1 MLKKNDVIELDITAV
16 TNEGNGVGRHEGVA
30 VFVPLAA
37 PGDRLKVL
45 IVKTQASFCYGKIL
59 EVLTPASCRVD
70 PECPVFGRCGGC
82 TLRHISYEE
91 ELAQKQEWVR
101 QNLLRIGGIDL
112 PMPPIIGSPRTGRYR
127 NKVQLPFGM
136 EDGRVVSGFYSL
148 RSHRLAACDD
158 CLIQPAIFND
168 IAAAVKEYAQEHQVE
183 IYDETTHKGLLRNLF
198 MRVAEATGEVMVCPV
213 VTSPALPNPEALIQK
228 IRAACPQTVSIVLN
242 INPDKTNVLLGSRC
256 KTLWGKGHIT
266 DRLCGLE
273 VEISPLAFYQV
284 NREATQLLYG
294 KAAEFAALT
303 GGELLV
309 DLYCGTG
316 TIGLSMAHQ
325 ARELIGVEVV
335 PQAVENA
342 RLNAKHNGI
351 DNARFI
357 CADAG
362 QAATQLAEQDLRPD
376 VVLLDPPR
384 KGCDLPTIDAVC
396 AMQPQRVVMVSCNS
410 ATAARD
416 VKLFSQRGYEAKA
429 VQAVDLFPKTAHV
442 ECVVL
447 MSRAKE

>member
-1 MLKKNDVIELDITAV
+1 MLKKNDVIELEITAV
-16 TNEGNGVGRHEGVA
+16 TNEGNGVGRHDGAA

-37 PGDRLKVL
+37 PGDRLRVL
-45 IVKTQASFCYGKIL
+45 IVKVQASYCYGKIL
-59 EVLTPASCRVD
+59 EVLEPGDCRVD

-101 QNLLRIGGIDL
+101 QNLLRIGGLDL
-112 PMPPIIGSPRTGRYR
+112 PMPDIIASPRTGRYR
-127 NKVQLPFGM
+127 NKVQLPLGM
-136 EDGRVVSGFYSL
+136 EGGRVVSGFYSL
-148 RSHRLAACDD
+148 RSHRLAVCGD
-158 CLIQPAIFND
+158 CLIQPAVFSE
-168 IAAAVKEYAQEHQVE
+168 IAAAVKDYAQQYNVA
-183 IYDETTHKGLLRNLF
+183 IYDEASHKGLLRNLF
-198 MRVAEATGEVMVCPV
+198 MRIAEDTGEVMVCPV
-213 VTSPALPNPEALIQK
+213 VTSPALPAPEALIEK
-228 IRAACPQTVSIVLN
+228 IRAACPQTASIVLN
-242 INPDKTNVLLGSRC
+242 INPEKTNVLLGRRC

-273 VEISPLAFYQV
+273 VDISPLAFYQV
-284 NREATQLLYG
+284 NREAAQLLYG

-303 GGELLV
+303 GSELLI

-316 TIGLSMAHQ
+316 TIGLSMARQ

-342 RLNAKHNGI
+342 RINAQRNGI
-351 DNARFI
+351 GNARFI

-362 QAATQLAEQDLRPD
+362 QAANQLAGEGLRPH

-384 KGCDLPTIDAVC
+384 KGCDLPTIEAVC

-416 VKLFSQRGYEAKA
+416 IKLFAQRGYEATA
-429 VQAVDLFPKTAHV
+429 VQAVDLFPRTAHV
-442 ECVVL
+442 ETVCL
-447 MSRAKE
+447 MSRK